1 MTELVAQP
9 NLLIE
14 ALAYLGRRANGN
26 TWEHTEERLRE
37 RRIPASA
44 VFTHALGLLKKL
56 AAQLDR
62 LEAVKQADLTLFLN
76 LEGSAHNTVGTG
88 SPAFLLLYATLEDY
102 HGDTSAY
109 LREVCA
115 LPPEK
120 VAYHMALALDLA
132 DDYPRQAL
140 SDSEFLELVLTSA
153 LPDSSK
159 ITILNTYR
167 SYAVLIAQVAPPLEA
182 VITALSQ
189 EKGTL
194 SVLSEVLTEKVQTEG
209 CAQYLAR
216 TSRLTLS
223 EDQDYRLRPFLFGMD
238 TCLTSDESAGVV
250 QVYCGILRDELLTML
265 SGQTPVQEAVY
276 DAYKLLGDRTRFDI
290 LCYLRGRSAYG
301 QELSAHF
308 GLSRNTIHHHMN
320 KLLSYGLV
328 RCTTA
333 GNRVYYSLDAQAISL
348 LLDRQ
353 KDLFSDET

>member
-14 ALAYLGRRANGN
+14 ALSYLGRKANGN
-26 TWEHTEERLRE
+26 TWEHMEERLRE

-44 VFTHALGLLKKL
+44 AFTRALALLKKVT
-56 AAQLDR
+56 AHLDR
-62 LEAVKQADLTLFLN
+62 LEAVQRADLTPFQN

-88 SPAFLLLYATLEDY
+88 SPAFLLLYGTLEDY
-102 HGDTSAY
+102 HGDTAAY
-109 LREVCA
+109 LQQVCT

-132 DDYPRQAL
+132 DDYPHQAL
-140 SDSEFLELVLTSA
+140 TDWELLELILSTA

-167 SYAVLIAQVAPPLEA
+167 NYAALLAQLSGPLEA
-182 VITALSQ
+182 VIGALSQ
-189 EKGTL
+189 EAEALAAL
-194 SVLSEVLTEKVQTEG
+194 SQVLTEKVRAEG
-209 CAQYLAR
+209 CAQYLSR

-223 EDQDYRLRPFLFGMD
+223 EAQDYRLRPYLFGMD

-265 SGQTPVQEAVY
+265 SGQTPAQEAVY

-328 RCTTA
+328 RCTTV
-333 GNRVYYSLDAQAISL
+333 GNRVYYSTDARAIQL

-353 KDLFSDET
+353 KELFSDEA

>member
-14 ALAYLGRRANGN
+14 ALAYLGRKANGN
-26 TWEHTEERLRE
+26 TWAHMEERLRE
-37 RRIPASA
+37 RRLSPSA
-44 VFTHALGLLKKL
+44 VFTRSLALLKKL
-56 AAQLDR
+56 AARLDR
-62 LEAVKQADLTLFLN
+62 LEAVRQADLTLFRN

-88 SPAFLLLYATLEDY
+88 SPAFFLLYATLEDY
-102 HGDTSAY
+102 SGDTDAY
-109 LREVCA
+109 LRAVCA

-120 VAYHMALALDLA
+120 FSYHIALALDLA
-132 DDYPRQAL
+132 DDYPRQTL
-140 SDSEFLELVLTSA
+140 DDSAFLALVLSSA

-159 ITILNTYR
+159 IAILNAHR
-167 SYAVLIAQVAPPLEA
+167 NYAALISQLSAPLKA
-182 VITALSQ
+182 VIAALSQ
-189 EKGTL
+189 ETETL
-194 SVLSEVLTEKVQTEG
+194 AALSEVLCEKVQAEG
-209 CAQYLAR
+209 CAQYLSR
-216 TSRLTLS
+216 TTRLTPS

-290 LCYLRGRSAYG
+290 LCYLRVRSAYG

-333 GNRVYYSLDAQAISL
+333 GNRVYYSLDTQAIDL
-348 LLDRQ
+348 LLNRQ
-353 KDLFSDET
+353 KDLFSADL